1 MHLWVLVSSF
11 GKYVSKLY
19 NYLIDL
25 NECSGVI
32 DADARQQCGLRL
44 RNAQVRAILFRLD
57 FVKKPLV
64 ATMS

>member
-1 MHLWVLVSSF
+1 MENIV
-11 GKYVSKLY
+11 VSKLY

-32 DADARQQCGLRL
+32 DANARQQRGLRL
-44 RNAQVRAILFRLD
+44 WNAQVSGILFRLD